1 MSNKHLK
8 FMPTHLTDLC
18 WYYEEPKGLVICHEI
33 HCDDC
38 KSVDCKQFTISWRR
52 VRAALKR
59 KDRAEAEKG
68 GENG

>member
-8 FMPTHLTDLC
+8 RTPCHLDNEI
-18 WYYEEPKGLVICHEI
+18 WYYEEFKGLVIVLGAGI
-33 HCDDC
+33 
-38 KSVDCKQFTISWRR
+38 KSGQHTISWRKI
-52 VRAALKR
+52 RAALKR